1 MRSPLRIAF
10 LMSLGSLVLY
20 AGIIPDGSSVEIKPL
35 VQNYTVT
42 QELQNSTQ
50 ETSHTAN
57 ATIVH
62 NDSDEQSNEDNKSVQ
77 TRDKG
82 TEAAYEENYKRTNNS
97 STDTVMVE
105 KVMHTNAM
113 TSAIETALHNSDI
126 SISPSGDYV
135 ASGYVKAMRC
145 SEPKLIPDGSKSR
158 YSLQAVSTIHL
169 QIAHKTTGK
178 VIFAKTLTGTGQQ
191 TFNGNHEA
199 PIDDTIELSI
209 EDLTSKI
216 TEALGGKK
224 HLQETDYQDSPGKRL
239 KD

>member
-1 MRSPLRIAF
+1 
-10 LMSLGSLVLY
+10 LGALGLHAS
-20 AGIIPDGSSVEIKPL
+20 IIPAGSSVEVKPL
-35 VQNYTVT
+35 AQNYTVT
-42 QELQNSTQ
+42 QELQNSTH
-50 ETSHTAN
+50 EVSRTAN
-57 ATIVH
+57 TTVVR
-62 NDSDEQSNEDNKSVQ
+62 NDSNERSDANDSVPQ
-77 TRDKG
+77 AMSTQDVSI
-82 TEAAYEENYKRTNNS
+82 EAAYEANHKTTNNS
-97 STDTVMVE
+97 STDTVMIE
-105 KVMHTNAM
+105 KVMHTSSL

-126 SISPSGDYV
+126 SISSSGDYV

-145 SEPKLIPDGSKSR
+145 SEPKLVPDGSGSR

-199 PIDDTIELSI
+199 PIDDTIDLSI

-216 TEALGGKK
+216 TEALGSKK
-224 HLQETDYQDSPGKRL
+224 DSNETNYQDSPGKRL